1 VGFRSETAV
10 AFRGGLSHRR
20 LPLVLSLLAVLLC
33 APALWLGLYADD
45 YVLWAGLADPSP
57 APALARSPWRLFAF
71 VDSAPALRRMMD
83 FGGMPWWSSPR
94 LRLAFFRP
102 LAGLTHWVDFRLWP
116 GQPWL
121 MHLQSLLWFGAAIAA
136 ATVLY
141 RRLMRPEWVAGL
153 AALAFAIDDAHA
165 SPADW
170 IANRNATIATLFALL
185 ALVAHDRWRRDGWR
199 PGAVLGPLALLLGLL
214 GGEMA
219 LAAGAYLLAYA
230 LFLDEAPWPRRVVS
244 LAPAALV
251 GVAWALAYRALG
263 FGATGSAVY
272 VDPVAS
278 PLEFAGLVV
287 ARAPLLLF
295 GQWFLP
301 SQLSLLLSQG
311 AAHVLWLVACGL
323 AVLLAV
329 LLAPLLRRD
338 RTARFFALGMLLSI
352 LPPCSTFPHDRLLF
366 LVGLGGA
373 GLLAQLLAGLAD
385 GAAWLPRAR
394 AWRAPAFATG
404 TVLAV
409 LNLVLAPLG
418 LAHGSA
424 DLRTLGRLFEPAAR
438 SLPADPAVRD
448 QAFLVVQTPTAF
460 VSAFGPLMQLAAGR
474 PTPRRMLVLGS
485 SIHAV
490 TVERPEKGTL
500 LVRPDG
506 GYLLPPGSALPGTAQ
521 PHFDPR
527 YLLPLF
533 DLLYRD
539 GTPMHLGE
547 RVELTGMTVEVTAL
561 TADGRPAEARFRFDR
576 PLEDP
581 SLRWL
586 RWENGVY
593 VPFEP
598 PPVGAKVRLPPVVV
612 HLF

>member
-1 VGFRSETAV
+1 VGSRSQMAV
-10 AFRGGLSHRR
+10 AFRGWLADRR
-20 LPLVLSLLAVLLC
+20 LPLALPLLAVLLC
-33 APALWLGLYADD
+33 APSLWLGLYADD
-45 YVLWAGLADPSP
+45 YVLWAALADPSP

-71 VDSAPALRRMMD
+71 IDSEPALRRAMD
-83 FGGMPWWSSPR
+83 FGGVPWWSDPG
-94 LRLAFFRP
+94 LRLAFLRP

-136 ATVLY
+136 AAVLY
-141 RRLMRPEWVAGL
+141 RRLVRPEWVAGL

-170 IANRNATIATLFALL
+170 IANRNAAIATLFALL

-199 PGAVLGPLALLLGLL
+199 PGIVLGPIALLLGLL

-230 LFLDEAPWPRRVVS
+230 LFLDEAPWPRRVAS

-251 GVAWALAYRALG
+251 GVVWAVAYRALG

-272 VDPVAS
+272 VDPIGS
-278 PLEFAGLVV
+278 PLEFARLVV

-295 GQWFLP
+295 GQWLLP
-301 SQLSLLLSQG
+301 SQLSLLLSQRG
-311 AAHVLWLVACGL
+311 AHVLWLVACGL
-323 AVLLAV
+323 AGLLPVLLV
-329 LLAPLLRRD
+329 PLLRRD

-352 LPPCSTFPHDRLLF
+352 LPACSTFPHDRLLF

-373 GLLAQLLAGLAD
+373 GLLAQLLAGLVD
-385 GAAWLPRAR
+385 RAAWLPRAR

-404 TVLAV
+404 TLLAF

-438 SLPADPAVRD
+438 SLPTDPSVRD

-460 VSAFGPLMQLAAGR
+460 VCAFGPLMQLAAGR
-474 PTPRRMLVLGS
+474 PTPQRMLVLGS

-490 TVERPEKGTL
+490 TVERPESDTL

-506 GYLLPPGSALPGTAQ
+506 GYLLPPGSPLPGTAQ
-521 PHFDPR
+521 PDFDPR

-539 GTPMHLGE
+539 APMRLGE
-547 RVELTGMTVEVTAL
+547 QVELTGMTVEVTAL

-576 PLEDP
+576 PLDDP

-586 RWENGVY
+586 RWEDGVY
-593 VPFEP
+593 VRFEP
-598 PPVGAKVRLPPVVV
+598 PPVGEKVTLPPVAV